1 MGHSY
6 IYRYICVVS
15 LTSCIYLC
23 IYIYHQE
30 FIKVIIIYKHYVY
43 TEDGAALIKV
53 VALGSMMGNT
63 FCIRCPDVVFT
74 SIHVAYKFII
84 VKTGH
89 VHVYIKDGTVA
100 SGS

>member
-1 MGHSY
+1 
-6 IYRYICVVS
+6 
-15 LTSCIYLC
+15 
-23 IYIYHQE
+23 
-30 FIKVIIIYKHYVY
+30 
-43 TEDGAALIKV
+43 
-53 VALGSMMGNT
+53 MGNT